1 VRRVH
6 LDLGRAA
13 AKVPGL
19 RGTLA
24 LVILLLLASVALA
37 RSTWSVHRWVVGGGA
52 VHAEKG
58 DYVVNGTFG
67 EPVAGALRMGSYV
80 LCAGYWCGPG
90 MVVPPQG
97 FRIYL
102 PLVVRKT

>member
-1 VRRVH
+1 MY

-19 RGTLA
+19 HVTLA

-37 RSTWSVHRWVVGGGA
+37 HGTWSVYRWVVGGGQ
-52 VHAEKG
+52 VHAERG

-67 EPVAGALRMGSYV
+67 EPVAGVVGEGPYV

-90 MVVPPQG
+90 MLFPPEG

-102 PLVVRKT
+102 PVVVRKT

>member
-1 VRRVH
+1 MRRMY
-6 LDLGRAA
+6 LDLGRASA
-13 AKVPGL
+13 RVPGL
-19 RGTLA
+19 YVTLA
-24 LVILLLLASVALA
+24 LVSLLLLASVALA
-37 RSTWSVHRWVVGGGA
+37 RGTWSVYRWVVGGGA

-67 EPVAGALRMGSYV
+67 EPVAGALGKGPYV

-90 MVVPPQG
+90 MVIPPAG

-102 PLVVRKT
+102 PLVVRKA